1 MGNQAPP
8 LKIGGAVVALND
20 RVFKSTTVAAS
31 PAAGAITAVATVTL
45 NEDLV
50 VTEGVLLIAHAAVT
64 VGTDGV
70 SLLWQIR
77 QTGTSGTIIAA
88 SGAKTAVAATLV
100 DETIIGFDASPTL
113 PNQVYAL
120 CLTVGSG
127 SAPSTVSAV
136 TLAALVV

>member
-1 MGNQAPP
+1 MGLQAPP
-8 LKIGGAVVALND
+8 LKLDAAVVALGS
-20 RVFKSTTVAAS
+20 RYFVSQTVAAS
-31 PAAGAITAVATVTL
+31 PAAGTITAVATLTL
-45 NEDLV
+45 TEDLV
-50 VTEGVLLIAHAAVT
+50 VTKGVMLWAYGAVT

-77 QTGTSGTIIAA
+77 QTGVAGTIIKA

-100 DETIIGFDASPTL
+100 DESMNGFDTSPTL

-136 TLAALVV
+136 TLAALVI